1 MEEAEE
7 KKDKKRKYALSSKKR
22 LHLTGFG
29 RGLFYFAMG
38 DNKSQKSQDTL
49 LGRQIASKCSIPIT
63 GLSGKTLWMNYHV
76 KAASYTSM
84 HSLSSDLTDDCPGG
98 QDSV

>member
-22 LHLTGFG
+22 LHLTDLGEVF
-29 RGLFYFAMG
+29 FYFAMG
-38 DNKSQKSQDTL
+38 VNKSQKSRDTL

-76 KAASYTSM
+76 KTAFYTSI
-84 HSLSSDLTDDCPGG
+84 HSLPSDLTDD
-98 QDSV
+98 